1 MVNNNWTGG
10 NPFLG
15 MNNPFLQQN
24 IDAAMGDITRNY
36 NNAVK
41 SNTESAMVGSGSF
54 GNSGLMQMQGEQQ
67 RQLGATMGDV
77 ASRMRMQDYGQ
88 QQQMYQW
95 DQGFNRGLFNDA
107 FDQNQQR
114 LSNYMG
120 LLGTED
126 QFNQRDL
133 TNANTIQDAPLR
145 YQDAFS
151 GQAARAGGIGGTNT
165 AAATAPGNPVMGA
178 MGGWGL
184 GGQLSNFF
192 GGTR

>member
-41 SNTESAMVGSGSF
+41 PNTESAMVGSGSF

-77 ASRMRMQDYGQ
+77 ASRMRLQDYNQ
-88 QQQMYQW
+88 QQNMYQW
-95 DQGFNRGLFNDA
+95 DQGFQRGLFNDA
-107 FDQNQQR
+107 FDQNQQQ

-120 LLGTED
+120 LLGTEA
-126 QFNQRDL
+126 QFNQTDL
-133 TNANTIQDAPLR
+133 TNANSIQDTPLR
-145 YQDAFS
+145 YQQGFS
-151 GQAARAGGIGGTNT
+151 NMANGAGGAGGTSTNN
-165 AAATAPGNPVMGA
+165 ATAPGNPVMGA

-184 GGQLSNFF
+184 GGQFSNYFN
-192 GGTR
+192 GRR

>member
-1 MVNNNWTGG
+1 MNNTWTGG

-15 MNNPFLQQN
+15 MNNPYLKEN

-41 SNTESAMVGSGSF
+41 PNTESAMVGSGSF

-107 FDQNQQR
+107 FDQNQQQ

-120 LLGTED
+120 LLGTES
-126 QFNQRDL
+126 QFNQTDL
-133 TNANTIQDAPLR
+133 TNANSIQDTPLR
-145 YQDAFS
+145 YQQGFMDMA
-151 GQAARAGGIGGTNT
+151 GRAGGSGGTST
-165 AAATAPGNPVMGA
+165 GSTTAPGNPVMGA

-192 GGTR
+192 R

>member
-41 SNTESAMVGSGSF
+41 PNTESAMVGSGSF

-77 ASRMRMQDYGQ
+77 ASRMRMQDYNQ
-88 QQQMYQW
+88 QQNMYQW
-95 DQGFNRGLFNDA
+95 DQGFQRGLFNDA
-107 FDQNQQR
+107 FDQNQQQ

-120 LLGTED
+120 LLGTEA
-126 QFNQRDL
+126 QFNQTDL
-133 TNANTIQDAPLR
+133 TNANSIQDTPLR
-145 YQDAFS
+145 YQQGFS
-151 GQAARAGGIGGTNT
+151 NMANGAGGAGGTST
-165 AAATAPGNPVMGA
+165 GTTTAPGNPVMGA

-184 GGQLSNFF
+184 GGQFSNYFN
-192 GGTR
+192 GRR